1 MWKTLIFLY
10 MADQKQPLPTREE
23 VLICTS
29 DTSLEEVDSSDLILP
44 IQIKFLGYITVASCN

>member
-1 MWKTLIFLY
+1 